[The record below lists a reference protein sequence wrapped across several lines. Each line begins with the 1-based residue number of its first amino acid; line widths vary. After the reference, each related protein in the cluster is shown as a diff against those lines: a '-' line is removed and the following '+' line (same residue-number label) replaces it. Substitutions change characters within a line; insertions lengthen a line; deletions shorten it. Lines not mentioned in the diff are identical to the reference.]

1 MAVAYTL
8 IPMGFQTVARVAM
21 STRKASCVLVLMS
34 GVLFMQTTAVAA
46 PRANV
51 QSPRCGVNQQQINDN
66 NNLLLLGGTARGPM
80 KQFIVGEF
88 GKDVDQQRRM
98 LGKFDRCGVLT
109 QADISY
115 DKQDVNTRLSLDMKI
130 ERVRAGWQ
138 ARYEMTIYAMRENA
152 EAVVHHKQGTT
163 LYYAGR
169 NGSITSASE
178 QFVMQGET
186 GFTETVND
194 YDSRQ
199 RLIRSVA
206 RGSDSSSNGE
216 YSYRWNDKNQLVK
229 SGSARSTVVW
239 NYDKQ
244 GRELGVDISEYNPL
258 SATTTLDVCQLW
270 DERGNCTLS
279 YSREMEVS
287 ALGMYRRN
295 IAAASRYEYWDQP

>member
-1 MAVAYTL
+1 M
-8 IPMGFQTVARVAM
+8 R
-21 STRKASCVLVLMS
+21 TRKTSCVLVLMS
-34 GVLFMQTTAVAA
+34 GLLVMQTTAAA
-46 PRANV
+46 PNKTKV
-51 QSPRCGVNQQQINDN
+51 QSPRCAVNQQQINDN
-66 NNLLLLGGTARGPM
+66 NNLLLLGGTAKGPM

-88 GKDVDQQRRM
+88 GKDVDQQKRL

-115 DKQDVNTRLSLDMKI
+115 DKQDANTRLKLDMKI
-130 ERVRAGWQ
+130 ERVKVGWQ
-138 ARYEMTIYAMRENA
+138 ARYDITVYALRDNA
-152 EAVVHHKQGTT
+152 EAVLHHKQGTT
-163 LYYAGR
+163 LYFSGR

-178 QFVMQGET
+178 QFVMQGED

-194 YDSRQ
+194 YDRRG

-206 RGSDSSSNGE
+206 RGTDGSSNGE
-216 YSYRWNDKNQLVK
+216 YVYRWNEKNQLLT
-229 SGSARSTVVW
+229 SGSERSTIQW

-244 GRELGVDISEYNPL
+244 GRELGVNISEYNPF

-287 ALGMYRRN
+287 AVGMYRRN

>member
-1 MAVAYTL
+1 M
-8 IPMGFQTVARVAM
+8 R
-21 STRKASCVLVLMS
+21 TRKTSCVLVLMS
-34 GVLFMQTTAVAA
+34 GLLVIQTAA
-46 PRANV
+46 AATNKAKV
-51 QSPRCGVNQQQINDN
+51 QPPRCAVHQQQINDN
-66 NNLLLLGGTARGPM
+66 NNLLLLGGTAKGPM

-88 GKDVDQQRRM
+88 GKDVDQQKRM

-115 DKQDVNTRLSLDMKI
+115 DKQDANTRFKLDMKI
-130 ERVRAGWQ
+130 ERVSVGWQ
-138 ARYEMTIYAMRENA
+138 ARYEITVFALRDDA
-152 EAVVHHKQGTT
+152 EAVLHHKQGTT
-163 LYYAGR
+163 LYFSGR

-178 QFVMQGET
+178 QFVMQGEE

-194 YDSRQ
+194 YDRRN

-206 RGSDSSSNGE
+206 RGSDNTSNGE
-216 YSYRWNDKNQLVK
+216 YFYRWNDKNQLLS
-229 SGSARSTVVW
+229 SGSERSTIQW

-244 GRELGVDISEYNPL
+244 GRELGVNIREYNPF
-258 SATTTLDVCQLW
+258 SATTTQDECQLW

-287 ALGMYRRN
+287 AVGMFRRN